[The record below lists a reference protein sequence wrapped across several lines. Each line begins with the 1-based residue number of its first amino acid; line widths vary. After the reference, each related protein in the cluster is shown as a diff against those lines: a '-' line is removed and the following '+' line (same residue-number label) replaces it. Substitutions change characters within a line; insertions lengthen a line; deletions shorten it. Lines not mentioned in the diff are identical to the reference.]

1 MPKFIVD
8 GMRDG
13 SNDPLYV
20 EAANADEALSK
31 AQAKGMHTTGVR
43 PAKSI
48 NSWDPPGK
56 FPNLLILNYITGIAC
71 CFLELNTKGSLG
83 AAFFAFNSI
92 LFVAQMA
99 VKSQTTIQK
108 LEQEVASLRAIVN
121 EQRTTDLREPSL
133 SS

>member
-48 NSWDPPGK
+48 QETRGLPFG
-56 FPNLLILNYITGIAC
+56 LICLTGIAS
-71 CFLELNTKGSLG
+71 LYIEHMGKGSP
-83 AAFFAFNSI
+83 FVSI
-92 LFVAQMA
+92 LFAYLAMLSMRDQDTN
-99 VKSQTTIQK
+99 SQTTIQK
-108 LEQEVASLRAIVN
+108 LQEEVAALRAIVN

>member
-43 PAKSI
+43 PAKVEKQFSI
-48 NSWDPPGK
+48 K
-56 FPNLLILNYITGIAC
+56 VIY
-71 CFLELNTKGSLG
+71 SLG
-83 AAFFAFNSI
+83 VAFYVLEMILRVPIGASMFALLAI
-92 LFVAQMA
+92 KIVASS
-99 VKSQTTIQK
+99 VESSQTTIQR

>member
-43 PAKSI
+43 PAKVEKQLSI
-48 NSWDPPGK
+48 TVIYSLGVA
-56 FPNLLILNYITGIAC
+56 FYVLELILRVPV
-71 CFLELNTKGSLG
+71 G
-83 AAFFAFNSI
+83 ASFFALTAI
-92 LFVAQMA
+92 MTVART
-99 VKSQTTIQK
+99 VESSQTTIQK

-133 SS
+133 SSAASA